1 MSIAR
6 LLERSFAYCARFE
19 IAVQNLGFGNALRVF
34 FWIRRGSTLRS
45 IYVPRLGQRVYF
57 RSAADKGVISHLF
70 YPNTRILDTPENPI
84 RVIVDAGGNAG
95 METVRMRHFHR
106 GARLIAIEPDPGNFS
121 VLQLNAG
128 TAGVNK
134 AQGNTAN
141 VETLQK
147 GLWSTDTSLRITP
160 GSTNEAFSVHAVAPG
175 EPADLEA
182 ITMNTILAHVGGQI
196 DLLKMDIEGAEFEVF
211 SHNTEWVE
219 HVKALVFE
227 CPDRDHAGA
236 AFQIFRTLAHLPF
249 DSFVSGENIVLI
261 RRDTGWDVT
270 TTPYL

>member
-34 FWIRRGSTLRS
+34 FWIRHGSALRS

-57 RSAADKGVISHLF
+57 RSAADKGVVSHLF
-70 YPNTRILDTPENPI
+70 YPNTRILDTPEHPI
-84 RVIVDAGGNAG
+84 RVIVDAGANAG
-95 METVRMRHFHR
+95 METVRMRHFHPN
-106 GARLIAIEPDPGNFS
+106 ARLLAIEPASGNFT

-128 TAGVNK
+128 TD
-134 AQGNTAN
+134 QGNTGK

-147 GLWSTDTSLRITP
+147 GLWSTDTSLRITA

-182 ITMNTILAHVGGQI
+182 ITMNTILARVGGEI

-211 SHNTEWVE
+211 SHNTEWVD

-227 CPDRDHAGA
+227 CPDRDHEGA

-249 DSFVSGENIVLI
+249 DTFVSGENIVLI